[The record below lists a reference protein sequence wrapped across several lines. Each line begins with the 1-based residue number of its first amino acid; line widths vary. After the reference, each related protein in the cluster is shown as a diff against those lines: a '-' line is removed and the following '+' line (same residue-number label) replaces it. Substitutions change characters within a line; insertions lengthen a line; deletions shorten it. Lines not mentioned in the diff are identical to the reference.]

1 MPLKCQSLLLR
12 LLPSF
17 SFMVYRKLADGVAAS
32 PACGTKGSVRLLFV
46 SFHFF
51 TLDKL
56 KIFVTVALSPEAVA
70 STCPAVLIT

>member
-1 MPLKCQSLLLR
+1 MG
-12 LLPSF
+12 
-17 SFMVYRKLADGVAAS
+17 YRKLAYSVVTS

-56 KIFVTVALSPEAVA
+56 KIFVMLAQYPEAIA
-70 STCPAVLIT
+70 ALALRFQSRSLLRSDSMRNNLQ